1 MIDKFESYFDSINIP
16 QEFKISNCE
25 YCYDLPKLITSHLSY
40 LKANSGNRRYL
51 AYYDRLHL
59 IYNTL
64 KNK

>member
-1 MIDKFESYFDSINIP
+1 LIDKFELYFNSIDIP
-16 QEFKISNCE
+16 QEFKISDCE
-25 YCYDLPKLITSHLSY
+25 YCYDLPKLITSHLSC